1 MSTKNRQFFELAVLT
16 KSRIV
21 IDDGDEN
28 VYEQVCSVSDRQPLK
43 VVEDNKQP
51 VLVGKRLRD
60 EKQPRVV
67 EIRTLLEEEEVQRI
81 QVEYKRPDIQIQLK
95 FQS

>member
-21 IDDGDEN
+21 IGDDEN

-51 VLVGKRLRD
+51 ELVGKRLQD

-67 EIRTLLEEEEVQRI
+67 VIRTLLEEEVQRI
-81 QVEYKRPDIQIQLK
+81 QVEHKRLDIQIQLK

>member
-43 VVEDNKQP
+43 VVDDNKQP
-51 VLVGKRLRD
+51 ELVGKRLQD

-67 EIRTLLEEEEVQRI
+67 VIRTLLEEVQRI
-81 QVEYKRPDIQIQLK
+81 QVEYKRPDVRSQLK
-95 FQS
+95 LPN